1 MHLALC
7 EFFAL
12 FVMQATYTD
21 AYVPKKPRSSSQQNL
36 SNLAKSNSQQKLSSP
51 EKGAS
56 SQPSNLPRSPIPAQ
70 QQQKDKDTDIMSE

>member
-1 MHLALC
+1 MHLALHESC
-7 EFFAL
+7 TW

-51 EKGAS
+51 EKGVN

-70 QQQKDKDTDIMSE
+70 QQQKDNDTDITTE